1 MKLIRGKIAL
11 VTGAAS
17 GIGRAL
23 ALRLARE
30 GAQLFLLDV
39 DDRGLAEVVS
49 AARQY
54 DVEVKGARC
63 DVTQPEQVDRCVD
76 RLLSSWGHVDILV
89 NNAGITYYGHSHH
102 MSAEHW
108 EQLLAVNLH
117 GPIQFTRRLLP
128 ALLSRPE
135 GHILNVASVCGLVG
149 MGRVAAYTTSKFALV
164 GLSESLRAE
173 YGRRG
178 LGVTALCP
186 GLVDT
191 MLFESASRGE
201 DRRENKR
208 PPKFLLASPE
218 KIANRAVKAI
228 YRNQA
233 VVLMQP
239 YARLLYT
246 TKRFSPWILDW
257 INHFSRRRLKVSR
270 RVADCPGVVTNTPR
284 KAA

>member
-1 MKLIRGKIAL
+1 MRVIRGKIAL

-23 ALRLARE
+23 ALRLAQE

-39 DDRGLAEVVS
+39 DGRGLGEVVS

-54 DVEVKGARC
+54 GVEVKGVRC
-63 DVTQPEQVDRCVD
+63 DVTQPDQVDRCID

-89 NNAGITYYGHSHH
+89 NNAGVTYYGHSHH

-108 EQLLAVNLH
+108 GQLLAVNLH
-117 GPIQFTRRLLP
+117 GPIHFTRRLLP

-135 GHILNVASVCGLVG
+135 GHILNVASICGLVG

-164 GLSESLRAE
+164 GFSESLRAE

-178 LGVTALCP
+178 LGITAFCP

-191 MLFESASRGE
+191 KLFASASRGE

-208 PPKFLLASPE
+208 PPKFLLVSPE

-233 VVLMQP
+233 VVVMQP
-239 YARLLYT
+239 YARLLYA
-246 TKRFSPWILDW
+246 TKRFSPWILDR
-257 INHFSRRRLKVSR
+257 INHFSRRKLKVSC
-270 RVADCPGVVTNTPR
+270 RVTDCPEVVMNTPR